1 MSEHENTPLPAGW
14 TKGGFMIVKVVTVAA
29 MLMAVLSAAAFAY
42 ELVGG
47 SGSQV
52 AFGAVWVI
60 GWGLVAYLY
69 FNGSIDNRI
78 LAMAGNTSAE
88 TQDEPSDR
96 KS

>member
-1 MSEHENTPLPAGW
+1 MSEHVNTPLPAGW
-14 TKGGFMIVKVVTVAA
+14 TKRGFMIVKVVTVAA
-29 MLMAVLSAAAFAY
+29 MLMAVLSAAAIAY
-42 ELVGG
+42 ELVG
-47 SGSQV
+47 GSQV

-69 FNGSIDNRI
+69 FNGSIDDRI

-88 TQDEPSDR
+88 TQDDSSDP